1 MLSIE
6 EGDDAAEEDSGS
18 TESESG
24 GEADEVAEAA
34 DEEISEGGEARDS
47 PEVHAKN
54 STAEGLG
61 AEELEE
67 GIGGVELSDLAE
79 ARHKKEGGGKVDAFG
94 EGKGGEGESKGEHRD
109 TDDAGFEGAVRDCG
123 DGDEAGEGS
132 DSDGG
137 VADSETS
144 GVETELIGGDRGHL
158 EDVGD
163 AEE

>member
-18 TESESG
+18 TESEGG

-34 DEEISEGGEARDS
+34 DEEIAERGEAGDG
-47 PEVHAKN
+47 PEVHAEN

-67 GIGGVELSDLAE
+67 GVGGVKLGDLAE
-79 ARHKKEGGGKVDAFG
+79 ARHKKEGGSKVDALG
-94 EGKGGEGESKGEHRD
+94 EGEGGEGESKCEHRD
-109 TDDAGFEGAVRDCG
+109 SDDAGFEGAIGDCG

-137 VADSETS
+137 VADSES
-144 GVETELIGGDRGHL
+144 GRVETELVSGDGGHL
-158 EDVGD
+158 EDIGD
-163 AEE
+163 AE

>member
-6 EGDDAAEEDSGS
+6 EGDDAAKEDGYS
-18 TESESG
+18 TESERG

-34 DEEISEGGEARDS
+34 DEEIAEGGEARDG

-54 STAEGLG
+54 SAAKGLG

-79 ARHKKEGGGKVDAFG
+79 ARHKKEGGVEVDALG
-94 EGKGGEGESKGEHRD
+94 EGEGGEGESKREHRD
-109 TDDAGFEGAVRDCG
+109 TDDAGFEGTVGDCG

-144 GVETELIGGDRGHL
+144 GVETELVGGDGGHL